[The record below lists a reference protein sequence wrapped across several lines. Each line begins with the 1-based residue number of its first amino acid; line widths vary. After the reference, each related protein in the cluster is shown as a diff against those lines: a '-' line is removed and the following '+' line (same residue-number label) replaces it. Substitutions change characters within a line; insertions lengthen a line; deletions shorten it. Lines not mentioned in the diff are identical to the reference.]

1 MWCSVALIELNAES
15 VADSCIRFYCS
26 LVTAYS
32 RDTGVNRPIDDRAY
46 SKNSTFPST
55 FNIKECLTCL
65 MTITI
70 ILKSI

>member
-32 RDTGVNRPIDDRAY
+32 RDTEVNRPIDDRAY
-46 SKNSTFPST
+46 SKNST
-55 FNIKECLTCL
+55 E
-65 MTITI
+65 I
-70 ILKSI
+70 IPLIYGKFT